1 MTTPNGV
8 LEAIRSPATGM
19 AEAAALAPSPGRPLR
34 NSRGGGAGSIPSR
47 CRRSFPLQGVQT
59 GDIIYTCSE
68 TWFTHLDM
76 KWRTG
81 MCRLRSD
88 E

>member
-1 MTTPNGV
+1 MKARYPTPRT
-8 LEAIRSPATGM
+8 LTQ
-19 AEAAALAPSPGRPLR
+19 PSP
-34 NSRGGGAGSIPSR
+34 
-47 CRRSFPLQGVQT
+47 CVQT

-76 KWRTG
+76 HWRTG